1 VISDRN
7 NRATLRRHG
16 AIDQATRGGY
26 RVDYYFV
33 DTQGQSALKSDAS
46 TSTFD
51 GRIQPPGA
59 IITPPPQR
67 RSDCRQSIILVTIMC
82 SPSHR
87 SCRQD
92 LLLQASRELVVGTLT
107 SSLAG
112 YGKMEISV
120 SSEVHQRSAWRLATL
135 SPMCSCAVLHPA
147 ITLPTTLPMDAVHF
161 GMEA

>member
-1 VISDRN
+1 MSTGSSV
-7 NRATLRRHG
+7 
-16 AIDQATRGGY
+16 
-26 RVDYYFV
+26 
-33 DTQGQSALKSDAS
+33 AS
-46 TSTFD
+46 
-51 GRIQPPGA
+51 I
-59 IITPPPQR
+59 
-67 RSDCRQSIILVTIMC
+67 
-82 SPSHR
+82 
-87 SCRQD
+87 
-92 LLLQASRELVVGTLT
+92 RELVVGTLT